1 MNLETNFRKLEEAV
15 YKDGAH
21 IFGVADIRAI
31 KGELFTGSDEIPND
45 LPYGISIGV
54 KILNEVLNTVQT
66 GPTKIYF
73 HHYRQVNFLLDR
85 IALKIS
91 YMIEGLGFRALPIA
105 ASQTIDWE
113 KQRGHLSHK
122 LIGHKAGLGWIG
134 RNNLL
139 INPIYGAKARYVS
152 ILTDLPIM
160 VGEPLETGCGD
171 CRDCIDSCPCGAIK
185 EDVGDF
191 DVGACYKQLR
201 KFCSERK
208 IGQYICGLCVKACKA
223 NKG

>member
-1 MNLETNFRKLEEAV
+1 MNSETNFKKLEEVAH
-15 YKDGAH
+15 KDGAH
-21 IFGVADIRAI
+21 IFGAGDIRAI
-31 KGELFTGSDEIPND
+31 KEELFAGGEEIPHD

-54 KILNEVLNTVQT
+54 KILDEVLNTVQT

-91 YMIEGLGFRALPIA
+91 YIIEDLGFRALPIA

-122 LIGHKAGLGWIG
+122 LIGYRAGLGWIG

-139 INPIYGAKARYVS
+139 VNPIYGAKVRYVS
-152 ILTDLPIM
+152 ILTDLPIK
-160 VGEPLETGCGD
+160 VGAPSEIDCGD
-171 CRDCIDSCPCGAIK
+171 CRACIDSCPCGAIK
-185 EDVGDF
+185 EDVRDF
-191 DVGACYKQLR
+191 DILACYKQLR
-201 KFCSERK
+201 KFSSERK
-208 IGQYICGLCVKACKA
+208 IVQYICGLCVKVCQGK
-223 NKG
+223 KG